1 MVRIER
7 LWIED
12 CGLSRTR
19 HGTLAAVRSRAGGHD
34 IQIDTAFVRCK
45 ARGMFVGQVQDKAVW
60 LGVDCPDGVL
70 GNDSLFVLDFQRDIP
85 MIEQA
90 KALIEDLR

>member
-1 MVRIER
+1 
-7 LWIED
+7 
-12 CGLSRTR
+12 
-19 HGTLAAVRSRAGGHD
+19 
-34 IQIDTAFVRCK
+34 
-45 ARGMFVGQVQDKAVW
+45 VW